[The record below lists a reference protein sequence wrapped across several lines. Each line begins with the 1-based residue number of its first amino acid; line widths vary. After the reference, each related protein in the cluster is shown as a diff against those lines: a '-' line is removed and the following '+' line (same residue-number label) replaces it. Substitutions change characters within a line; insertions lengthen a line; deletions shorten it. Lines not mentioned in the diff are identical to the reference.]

1 MPPQSTFEEFTDNAS
16 MASIQRS
23 PCQKRK
29 RTIRLRMEKNEI
41 YPIPH
46 IDDFDEDTIKAVW
59 YEKTEYDTM
68 KVGFVATIKK
78 MMRGEPIAENNEST
92 IRGLEFRTRKGA
104 LRRQHNKLAAITAV
118 LDEQDRQFNDGT
130 FDEERLA
137 EIYRSSGSHCQESAQ
152 AMGLKDQEVM
162 KDIVAEV
169 PEPEVAETNKA
180 LEETKAFK
188 RNMKAPESS
197 RKTETKQIAI
207 KKLFQQS
214 RLQRR
219 AALVDVHSDQRVT
232 SPRAA

>member
-1 MPPQSTFEEFTDNAS
+1 

-46 IDDFDEDTIKAVW
+46 IDDFDEETIRAVW

-152 AMGLKDQEVM
+152 AMGIKDEEVM
-162 KDIVAEV
+162 KDIMAEV
-169 PEPEVAETNKA
+169 PKPDVAGTNKVT
-180 LEETKAFK
+180 LEESKALK
-188 RNMKAPESS
+188 RNMKASESS
-197 RKTETKQIAI
+197 RKAETKQIAI

-219 AALVDVHSDQRVT
+219 ASLADKRVT
-232 SPRAA
+232 SPLAA